1 MAGSRGINNNYST
14 CAKKGSQGSIFFSM
28 ISAVVH
34 GKVAVPVVTMA
45 LMVDVSVAV
54 GVMVVVTVIGG
65 LDVSPIVAVASVVMI
80 LATVVVVVV
89 VVVPVAVDLGAVA
102 DVLGV
107 VGRIVPVVRHAIL
120 VHVVFVSRVLWF
132 RGRCGSRGRFSNWG
146 LGFLGGSAI

>member
-1 MAGSRGINNNYST
+1 
-14 CAKKGSQGSIFFSM
+14 M

-89 VVVPVAVDLGAVA
+89 AVVVPVAVDLGAVA

-107 VGRIVPVVRHAIL
+107 VGRVVPVVRHSVLI
-120 VHVVFVSRVLWF
+120 HVLLGRGGFGLRGGSF
-132 RGRCGSRGRFSNWG
+132 RGWRSGRGFRLFRSG
-146 LGFLGGSAI
+146 LI